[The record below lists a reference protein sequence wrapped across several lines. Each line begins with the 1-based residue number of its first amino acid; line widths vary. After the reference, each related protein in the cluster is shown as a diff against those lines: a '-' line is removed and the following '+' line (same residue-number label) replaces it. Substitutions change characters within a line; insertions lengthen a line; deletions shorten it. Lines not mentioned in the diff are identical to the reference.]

1 MTGIN
6 QNIVQRVSRQNKQSY
21 LDESEGPSPCLWSIH
36 DDPRKAVEETIRIC
50 KGEDV
55 LKDYLEREEAAVVM
69 FTFADQERATRLTM
83 EEERR
88 EGEKK
93 GAATQMESDAKGM
106 YAEGIAPE
114 VIARIQKTTVDV
126 VKKILGLQ
134 EA

>member
-1 MTGIN
+1 M
-6 QNIVQRVSRQNKQSY
+6 
-21 LDESEGPSPCLWSIH
+21 
-36 DDPRKAVEETIRIC
+36 EETIRIC